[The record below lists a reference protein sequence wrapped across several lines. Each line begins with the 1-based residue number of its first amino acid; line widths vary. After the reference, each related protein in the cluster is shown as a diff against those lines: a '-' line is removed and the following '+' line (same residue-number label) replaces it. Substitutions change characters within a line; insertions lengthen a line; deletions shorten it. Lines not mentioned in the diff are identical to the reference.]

1 MIQQIVTRVSLDSF
15 REKSAGKKVVLLY
28 PWTNYR
34 NLFLG
39 HFLAHAKDG
48 LLYYRIPENTKKLNK
63 WVAELTAEL
72 DDVLGGFG
80 TNLNKV
86 VEKGSPEDIG
96 LALAKDLSAFSK
108 DPITL
113 FIDELDRV
121 AFDDKFNTFITALV
135 NGIANNVQIAVSS
148 RLLTYETWRQI
159 VADGVAVV
167 LGTEYHRND
176 IMFTIEDEPKPQLE
190 VYASGRG
197 HVLVNGK
204 EIANWDGAL
213 PRNLFFYF
221 IDNPLVTRDDIF
233 RTFWPAL
240 SVKEATNVYHVTKR
254 KISERI
260 SLKVGDE
267 DNYELTQYSS
277 GFYMPSNKIVRHYDM
292 GNFQSAVERAMVTL
306 DDKEKERLYRRAID
320 LYKAPF
326 LETISM
332 PWVEERREQLKR
344 LYSQALVGMGRVA
357 AKQNQHEESL
367 GYFTRALRETPERED
382 VHRDVM
388 TIYIQRGMTDD
399 ARNQYQYLKQ
409 FLKDEFRIAPCKESR
424 ELFESIS

>member
-63 WVAELTAEL
+63 WVAELAAEL

-176 IMFTIEDEPKPQLE
+176 IMFTIEEEPQPQLA

-197 HVLVNGK
+197 HVVVNGS
-204 EIANWDGAL
+204 EIATWAGAL

-292 GNFQSAVERAMVTL
+292 GNFQSAVERAIVTH